1 MECWGLG
8 GVGEVAYI
16 LTTSAAFNWFISCQK
31 GMFLIPF

>member
-16 LTTSAAFNWFISCQK
+16 LTTSAAFNWL
-31 GMFLIPF
+31 FLARRECF